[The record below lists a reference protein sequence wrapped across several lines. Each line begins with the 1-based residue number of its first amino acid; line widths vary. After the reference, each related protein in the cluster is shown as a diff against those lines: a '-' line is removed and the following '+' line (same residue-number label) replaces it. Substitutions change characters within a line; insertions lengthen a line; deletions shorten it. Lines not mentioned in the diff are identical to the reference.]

1 MRICV
6 VGLGRIGMP
15 VAVQFAGKGIRVIG
29 YDTNPAVVAAAN
41 ASSCPFADEEGLA
54 ARLATA
60 VQEGLLTATTD
71 AAQAVHGSDVVTIV
85 VPLLVDGQNVPDFR
99 HLDAAAKAVA
109 EALKPG
115 TLVILET
122 TVPVGTTRDRLGPL
136 LETSGLT
143 MGRDFFLAFSPERVS
158 PGRIF
163 SDLSRY
169 PKIVGGIDNES
180 GQRAS
185 EFYSTA
191 LDAPVTLVRDAETA
205 ELVKL
210 AEATYRDLNIAFA
223 NELAI
228 SADALGLDISEV
240 ISAANSQPYSHVHE
254 PGVGVGGR
262 CLPVYP
268 YFMTSQLSATSL
280 VAAARNINDGMAEYA
295 VQKLE
300 RALGSLEGV
309 RVLILGLSYRPNL
322 KEASHSSALLLDQSL
337 RKRGAEVLIH
347 DPFFTSREMA
357 ELGLTATDL
366 EPPPRVDALI
376 VQSYHDEYR
385 CLDLKVFQPRV
396 VLDGRN
402 ALDKAMLESQG
413 ILYLGVG
420 R

>member
-15 VAVQFAGKGIRVIG
+15 LAVQFAGKGIQVIG
-29 YDTNPAVVAAAN
+29 YDTNPAVVAATN
-41 ASSCPFADEEGLA
+41 ASSCPFADEEDLS
-54 ARLATA
+54 ARLTTV

-71 AAQAVHGSDVVTIV
+71 APQAVHGSDVVTIV

-99 HLDAAAKAVA
+99 HLDAAARAVA
-109 EALKPG
+109 DSLNPG

-122 TVPVGTTRDRLGPL
+122 TVPVGTTRGRLGPL
-136 LETSGLT
+136 LETSRLT

-169 PKIVGGIDNES
+169 PKIVGGVDDES
-180 GQRAS
+180 GRRAS
-185 EFYSTA
+185 EFYSAA
-191 LDAPVTLVRDAETA
+191 LDAPATLVRDAETA

-210 AEATYRDLNIAFA
+210 AEVTYRDLNIAFA

-254 PGVGVGGR
+254 PGVGVGGH

-300 RALGSLEGV
+300 RGLGTLEGV
-309 RVLILGLSYRPNL
+309 RVLILGLSYRPNV
-322 KEASHSSALLLDQSL
+322 KEASHSSALLLHQSL
-337 RKRGAEVLIH
+337 RQRGAEVLIH

-357 ELGLTATDL
+357 ALGLTATDL

-385 CLDLKVFQPRV
+385 YLDLKVFQPRV

-402 ALDKAMLESQG
+402 TLDKAMLESWG